1 MLFLTELS
9 TSLFLDNHPTIFCL
23 NKETRKNFYR
33 LLGYRINLQK
43 TIRNISYV
51 RKALL
56 GKSEESYLADKK
68 SKTLDFFFQESRS
81 PDKDRDNRAANFS
94 DGAEKDKDKDK
105 KGKW

>member
-1 MLFLTELS
+1 M
-9 TSLFLDNHPTIFCL
+9 
-23 NKETRKNFYR
+23 
-33 LLGYRINLQK
+33 
-43 TIRNISYV
+43 
-51 RKALL
+51 L